1 VLRSSTV
8 VIDNLRCT
16 WYLIVY
22 TNFMSETKIT
32 TANIVRP
39 TVDDVNFLTVGQVA
53 ATLQVSRSFVVSRL
67 PELGAF
73 RCGRVYRVP
82 LSCLDRFVSTNR
94 VPPGQL
100 PLQANPGSVIAR
112 AVRAARRKA

>member
-1 VLRSSTV
+1 
-8 VIDNLRCT
+8 
-16 WYLIVY
+16 
-22 TNFMSETKIT
+22 MSETKIT

-82 LSCLDRFVSTNR
+82 LSGLDRFVSTNR